1 MTPPSSAAA
10 LPDAPAASAPR
21 IEPHVLRVAV
31 VVILGAIM
39 SVLDTTIVNV
49 ALHDL
54 SGDLHASLSSIQWV
68 ITGYLLS
75 LAAVIPV
82 TGWAVRRYS
91 ARRLYLIALVV
102 FTVGSAMCALATT
115 SPELIAFRVIQGI
128 GGGMLTPIGQMILV
142 KAAGPKNLAKV
153 MSLIGVPIVL
163 APVFGPTLGG
173 LLLQGAGWQ
182 WIFLVNAPVGATA
195 LLLGW
200 KLLPHDEASSSQAG
214 RLDVVGLAL
223 AATGVVGVTYGLSKS
238 EAAGSL
244 TASSVVIPVVAGLV
258 LLGLFV
264 VRSRR
269 IERPLL
275 DLSLFA
281 NPAFRAASVV
291 TFCLGAALFGA
302 MILLPLYFQT
312 IRGEDAIDTGL
323 LLIPQGLGGG
333 LGMALAGRLTDRLGA
348 GRTSLLGGAILS
360 VATIPFVLVTAGT
373 SFAVLGAAML
383 VRGVGVGLAI
393 MPAMT
398 AAFSVLTKEQVN
410 DATPQL
416 TVLQR
421 VGGSLGTAII
431 AVVLQ
436 GYVQH
441 AHTVAAAGTGF
452 ANTYWWVMGVSLV
465 ALIPTLMLARIER
478 RTARERTELEATLAQ
493 PAGDSTGSIRAR
505 HPVPE
510 AV

>member
-1 MTPPSSAAA
+1 MTTSISPTPGAPP
-10 LPDAPAASAPR
+10 APAPR

-54 SGDLHASLSSIQWV
+54 SIDLHASLGGIQWV

-102 FTVGSAMCALATT
+102 FTAGSALCALAAT
-115 SPELIAFRVIQGI
+115 SGELIAFRVLQGI

-142 KAAGPKNLAKV
+142 KAAGPRNLAKV

-173 LLLQGAGWQ
+173 LLLQGVGWQ
-182 WIFLVNAPVGATA
+182 WIFMINVPIGAAA
-195 LLLGW
+195 LLLAL
-200 KLLPHDEASSSQAG
+200 KLLPHDEAGTSQAG
-214 RLDVVGLAL
+214 RLDIIGLVLAAAGVVGL
-223 AATGVVGVTYGLSKS
+223 TYGLSES
-238 EAAGSL
+238 ETAGSL
-244 TASSVVIPVVAGLV
+244 TSSSVLVPALGGLV
-258 LLGLFV
+258 LLALFV
-264 VRSRR
+264 ARSRR
-269 IERPLL
+269 VERPLL
-275 DLSLFA
+275 DLKLFG
-281 NPAFRAASVV
+281 NPAFRAASIV

-302 MILLPLYFQT
+302 MILMPLYFQT
-312 IRGEDAIDTGL
+312 VRGQDAISTGL

-333 LGMALAGRLTDRLGA
+333 IGMVLSGRLTDRLGA
-348 GRTSLLGGAILS
+348 GRTSLLGGLIL
-360 VATIPFVLVTAGT
+360 VFGTLPFVLISADT
-373 SFAVLGAAML
+373 SFVLIGAAMII
-383 VRGVGVGLAI
+383 RGIGVGLAI

-398 AAFSVLTKEQVN
+398 AAFSVLSKDQVN
-410 DATPQL
+410 DASPQL

-436 GYVQH
+436 GQTEH
-441 AHTVAAAGTGF
+441 ARTASAAAAGF
-452 ANTYWWVMGVSLV
+452 AHTYWWVMGVTLI
-465 ALIPTLMLARIER
+465 ALIPAVALARIER
-478 RTARERTELEATLAQ
+478 RAKAQPPLPIIDAVGEPILEAA
-493 PAGDSTGSIRAR
+493 
-505 HPVPE
+505 
-510 AV
+510 

>member
-1 MTPPSSAAA
+1 M
-10 LPDAPAASAPR
+10 
-21 IEPHVLRVAV
+21 RVAI

-54 SGDLHASLSSIQWV
+54 SGDLHAPLSSIQWV

-102 FTVGSAMCALATT
+102 FTAGSALCALAT
-115 SPELIAFRVIQGI
+115 SSGELILFRILQGI
-128 GGGMLTPIGQMILV
+128 GGGMITPIGQMILV
-142 KAAGPKNLAKV
+142 KAAGPRNLPKV
-153 MSLIGVPIVL
+153 MSFIGVPIVL

-173 LLLQGAGWQ
+173 LLLQTAGWQ
-182 WIFLVNAPVGATA
+182 WIFLINAPVGALAFILA
-195 LLLGW
+195 LR
-200 KLLPHDEASSSQAG
+200 LLPHDEAGTSQAG

-223 AATGVVGVTYGLSKS
+223 AAVGVVGITYGLSES
-238 EAAGSL
+238 QSAGSL
-244 TASSVVIPVVAGLV
+244 VSSSVLIPVVAGLV
-258 LLGLFV
+258 LLSLFV
-264 VRSRR
+264 LRSRR
-269 IERPLL
+269 VSYPLL
-275 DLSLFA
+275 DLKLFG
-281 NPAFRAASVV
+281 NPAFRAASIV

-302 MILLPLYFQT
+302 MILMPLYFQT
-312 IRGEDAIDTGL
+312 VRGEDAINTGL

-333 LGMALAGRLTDRLGA
+333 LGMFLSGRATERLGA
-348 GRTSLLGGAILS
+348 GRTSLIGGLILA
-360 VATIPFVLVTAGT
+360 VATIPFVLVTASTPFPVIG
-373 SFAVLGAAML
+373 VAML

-398 AAFSVLTKEQVN
+398 AAFSVLTREQVN
-410 DATPQL
+410 DASPQL

-436 GYVQH
+436 GHIEH
-441 AHTVAAAGTGF
+441 AHTGAAVASGF
-452 ANTYWWVMGVSLV
+452 GHTYWWVMGVTLV
-465 ALIPTLMLARIER
+465 ALVPTLVLTRIER
-478 RTARERTELEATLAQ
+478 RARRQPSPEPIPADAPLLEAA
-493 PAGDSTGSIRAR
+493 
-505 HPVPE
+505 
-510 AV
+510 